1 MSSKNN
7 TMSATKSLFLF
18 HIHVLWDAPII
29 FFQPLKLCNENTE
42 QDPKGPRPDD
52 GIKESIKAPVA
63 MSWSRD
69 LSNILVLLDVG
80 EWFSGFRV
88 LSVMFLHSPNLNEK
102 VWKRSHY
109 LVSLFSFFF
118 SHVACLFHFSHT
130 FSWERGCSCEMMK
143 FQGKVDV
150 PSITGGGKVQ
160 INHLISPAFSPLSWG
175 SRARGKSIN
184 LHKWDMTQ
192 RSLCLYTRLCTYLTL
207 ALSLYHNSD
216 QLPSRCC
223 VGAHHWTRCKN
234 NLEKISNP

>member
-1 MSSKNN
+1 
-7 TMSATKSLFLF
+7 
-18 HIHVLWDAPII
+18 
-29 FFQPLKLCNENTE
+29 
-42 QDPKGPRPDD
+42 
-52 GIKESIKAPVA
+52 

-69 LSNILVLLDVG
+69 LSNILVLLEVG

-88 LSVMFLHSPNLNEK
+88 LSVVFPHSPNLNEK

-109 LVSLFSFFF
+109 LVRLFSFFF
-118 SHVACLFHFSHT
+118 FFLCSMSVSFLSHT
-130 FSWERGCSCEMMK
+130 SSRESGCSCEMMK

-192 RSLCLYTRLCTYLTL
+192 RSLCLYTGLCTYLTL
-207 ALSLYHNSD
+207 ALSLYNNSD
-216 QLPSRCC
+216 QVPPRLGWTSSRKDAKTSSENSTSSTKYAQ
-223 VGAHHWTRCKN
+223 VY
-234 NLEKISNP
+234 